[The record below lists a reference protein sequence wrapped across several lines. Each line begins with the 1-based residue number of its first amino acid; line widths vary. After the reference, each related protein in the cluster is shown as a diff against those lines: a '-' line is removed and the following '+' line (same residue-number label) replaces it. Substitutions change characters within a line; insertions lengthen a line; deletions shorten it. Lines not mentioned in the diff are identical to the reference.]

1 MNFFN
6 KLLGNSNTSNDVIY
20 TIDREHGTGAFEIVS
35 ILAKKLN
42 IEVYDED
49 IIELKTLESQVD
61 PSNVKKDDTFLQG
74 TVYDLYREN
83 YSYSQEDITS
93 NDAQFLANSKTIRD
107 LAKKGPCIM
116 MGKCT
121 NYVLSTGKVFNVF
134 LTAPEEYRLKK
145 IKDRYKYDDTK
156 AKNEVQKIDARR
168 RNHYQKYTTGQ
179 WGYSSDYDITIDVSK
194 FSVQDVVNIILRTSE
209 LKKY

>member
-6 KLLGNSNTSNDVIY
+6 KLLGNANVSNDVIY
-20 TIDREHGTGAFEIVS
+20 TIDREHGTGAFEIAS
-35 ILAKKLN
+35 ILGKKLN

-107 LAKKGPCIM
+107 LAKKGSCIM

-121 NYVLSTGKVFNVF
+121 NYVLSTGKIFNVF
-134 LTAPEEYRLKK
+134 LTAPEEYRLEK
-145 IKDRYKYDDTK
+145 IKNRYKYDNAK

-194 FSVQDVVNIILRTSE
+194 FSVQDVANIILRASE

>member
-1 MNFFN
+1 MNFLN
-6 KLLGNSNTSNDVIY
+6 KLFSNSNASTDVIY
-20 TIDREHGTGAFEIVS
+20 TIDREHGTGAFEIAS

-49 IIELKTLESQVD
+49 IIELKTLESRVD
-61 PSNVKKDDTFLQG
+61 LSNVKKDDTFLQG

-107 LAKKGPCIM
+107 LAKKGACVM
-116 MGKCT
+116 MGKCA
-121 NYVLSTGKVFNVF
+121 NYVLSFEKVFNVF
-134 LTAPEEYRLKK
+134 LTAPEDYRLEK
-145 IKDRYKYDDTK
+145 IKDRYSYDEEK
-156 AKNEVQKIDARR
+156 AKNELKKIDARR
-168 RNHYQKYTTGQ
+168 RNHYQKYTPGQ
-179 WGYSSDYDITIDVSK
+179 WSYASEYDITIDVSK
-194 FSVQDVVNIILRTSE
+194 FSNSDIANIILRASE

>member
-1 MNFFN
+1 M
-6 KLLGNSNTSNDVIY
+6 LGNANVSNDVIY
-20 TIDREHGTGAFEIVS
+20 TIDREHGTGAFEIAS
-35 ILAKKLN
+35 ILGKKLN

-107 LAKKGPCIM
+107 LAKKGSCIM

-121 NYVLSTGKVFNVF
+121 NYVLSTGKIFNVF
-134 LTAPEEYRLKK
+134 LTAPEEYRLEK
-145 IKDRYKYDDTK
+145 IKNRYKYDNAK

-194 FSVQDVVNIILRTSE
+194 FSVQDVANIILRASE

>member
-1 MNFFN
+1 M
-6 KLLGNSNTSNDVIY
+6 LGNANVSNDVIY
-20 TIDREHGTGAFEIVS
+20 TIDREHGTGAFEIAS
-35 ILAKKLN
+35 ILGKKLN

-107 LAKKGPCIM
+107 LAKKGSCIM

-121 NYVLSTGKVFNVF
+121 NYVLSTGKIFNVF
-134 LTAPEEYRLKK
+134 
-145 IKDRYKYDDTK
+145 
-156 AKNEVQKIDARR
+156 
-168 RNHYQKYTTGQ
+168 
-179 WGYSSDYDITIDVSK
+179 
-194 FSVQDVVNIILRTSE
+194 
-209 LKKY
+209 